1 MIHSYIQYYCLVW
14 TVFSY
19 KLATSLWTQPSLNIA
34 VLSSLVFEK
43 FVNNCRE
50 RQQLMKSITGCCVI
64 LSSFYVCVSTE
75 CDHTEPSLLA
85 NISSINHSQPAA

>member
-50 RQQLMKSITGCCVI
+50 RQQLMKSIT
-64 LSSFYVCVSTE
+64 E
-75 CDHTEPSLLA
+75 LLC
-85 NISSINHSQPAA
+85 NFVQFLCLCKH